1 MVIHN
6 MKSLPW
12 AIATL
17 VRMHICVTLSHTSP
31 LTPSPPPLLD
41 TAWLWPFDETIRK
54 AGRSWST
61 QIDLMDRYPDYTFV
75 CSQAQQ
81 YEWVKDNYPNLWDR
95 IREKV
100 AVGQFNPI
108 GGVSMDLYAC
118 IFG

>member
-1 MVIHN
+1 MVIRSI
-6 MKSLPW
+6 KSLHW
-12 AIATL
+12 AIVTL
-17 VRMHICVTLSHTSP
+17 VSLCCSIDEHLNMLKIMTDRIYVP
-31 LTPSPPPLLD
+31 PTPD

-81 YEWVKDNYPNLWDR
+81 YEWVKDNYPKLWDR

-100 AVGQFNPI
+100 TVGQFNPI
-108 GGVSMDLYAC
+108 GGVSENSR
-118 IFG
+118 

>member
-1 MVIHN
+1 M
-6 MKSLPW
+6 
-12 AIATL
+12 
-17 VRMHICVTLSHTSP
+17 C
-31 LTPSPPPLLD
+31 LLD

-81 YEWVKDNYPNLWDR
+81 YEWVKDNYPKLWDR

-108 GGVSMDLYAC
+108 GGVSAGYYHDETRLYANHVMC
-118 IFG
+118 F